1 MKKIILFIIVG
12 LIVLGIVGNILN
24 PETEEQKNTQV
35 LRNTNYYITSK
46 KTTQGDTCLVEILV
60 TSKDEDVL
68 VQQIIIGT
76 TDINDKNLTFSFV
89 KTYLKK
95 DIAQQE
101 LKRFPMT
108 CEKIKIHGARYLPKK
123 WKK

>member
-1 MKKIILFIIVG
+1 MKKVIFFIIIG
-12 LIVLGIVGNILN
+12 LIVLGLIGNVLY

-35 LRNTNYYITSK
+35 LNKHGLYVTSK
-46 KTTQGDTCLVEILV
+46 KTTQGDTCLVEILI

-68 VQQIIIGT
+68 VQQFTIGT
-76 TDINDKNLTFSFV
+76 TDINNKNLTFSFV

-123 WKK
+123 

>member
-1 MKKIILFIIVG
+1 MKKVILFIIIG
-12 LIVLGIVGNILN
+12 LIVLGLIGNVLY

-35 LRNTNYYITSK
+35 LNKHGLYITSK
-46 KTTQGDTCLVEILV
+46 KTTQGDTCLVEILI

-68 VQQIIIGT
+68 VQQFTIGT

-123 WKK
+123 

>member
-1 MKKIILFIIVG
+1 MKKVILFIIIGLVVLG
-12 LIVLGIVGNILN
+12 LIGNVLY

-35 LRNTNYYITSK
+35 LNKHGLYITSK
-46 KTTQGDTCLVEILV
+46 KTTQGDTCLVEILI

-68 VQQIIIGT
+68 VQQFTIGT

-108 CEKIKIHGARYLPKK
+108 CEKIKIHGARYLSKK
-123 WKK
+123 

>member
-1 MKKIILFIIVG
+1 MKKVILFIIIGLVVLG
-12 LIVLGIVGNILN
+12 LIGNVLY

-35 LRNTNYYITSK
+35 LSKANYYITSK

-60 TSKDEDVL
+60 TSKNEDVL
-68 VQQIIIGT
+68 VQQIVIGT
-76 TDINDKNLTFSFV
+76 TDINSKNLTFSFV

-108 CEKIKIHGARYLPKK
+108 CEKIKIHGATYLPKK
-123 WKK
+123 

>member
-1 MKKIILFIIVG
+1 VKKIILFIIIG
-12 LIVLGIVGNILN
+12 LIVLGLIGNVLY

-76 TDINDKNLTFSFV
+76 TDINDKNLTFDFV

-108 CEKIKIHGARYLPKK
+108 CEKIKIHGVRYLTKR
-123 WKK
+123 

>member
-1 MKKIILFIIVG
+1 MKKVILFIIIG
-12 LIVLGIVGNILN
+12 LIVLGLIGNVLY

-35 LRNTNYYITSK
+35 LKDNKIKITSK
-46 KTTQGDTCLVEILV
+46 KTTQGDTCLVEILI

-68 VQQIIIGT
+68 VQQFTIGT

-123 WKK
+123 

>member
-1 MKKIILFIIVG
+1 MKKIILFIIIG
-12 LIVLGIVGNILN
+12 LIVLGLIGNLLY

-35 LRNTNYYITSK
+35 LNKHGLYVTSK
-46 KTTQGDTCLVEILV
+46 KTTQGDTCLVEILI

-68 VQQIIIGT
+68 VQQFTIGT

-108 CEKIKIHGARYLPKK
+108 CEKIKIHGVRYLTKR
-123 WKK
+123 

>member
-1 MKKIILFIIVG
+1 MG
-12 LIVLGIVGNILN
+12 LIVLGLIGNVLY
-24 PETEEQKNTQV
+24 PETEEQKNTQD
-35 LRNTNYYITSK
+35 LNKHGLYITSK

-76 TDINDKNLTFSFV
+76 TDINNKNLTFDFV

-108 CEKIKIHGARYLPKK
+108 CEKIKIRGARYLSKK
-123 WKK
+123 

>member
-12 LIVLGIVGNILN
+12 LIALGIVGNILN

-35 LRNTNYYITSK
+35 LNKHGLYITSK

-60 TSKDEDVL
+60 TSKDDNLNVRGFT
-68 VQQIIIGT
+68 IPT

-123 WKK
+123 

>member
-1 MKKIILFIIVG
+1 MKKVILFIIAG
-12 LIVLGIVGNILN
+12 LIALGIVGNILY

-35 LRNTNYYITSK
+35 LNKHGLYITSK
-46 KTTQGDTCLVEILV
+46 KTTQGDTCLVEILI

-68 VQQIIIGT
+68 VQQFTIGT

-108 CEKIKIHGARYLPKK
+108 CEKIKIHGARYLSKK
-123 WKK
+123 

>member
-1 MKKIILFIIVG
+1 MKKVILFIIIGLVVLG
-12 LIVLGIVGNILN
+12 LIGNLLY

-35 LRNTNYYITSK
+35 LSTANYYITSK

-60 TSKDEDVL
+60 TSKNEDVL

-76 TDINDKNLTFSFV
+76 TDINDKNLTFSFI

-123 WKK
+123 

>member
-1 MKKIILFIIVG
+1 VKKIILFIIIG
-12 LIVLGIVGNILN
+12 LIVLGLIGNVLY

-76 TDINDKNLTFSFV
+76 TDINDKNLTFDFV

-108 CEKIKIHGARYLPKK
+108 CEKIKIHNARYLTKR
-123 WKK
+123 

>member
-1 MKKIILFIIVG
+1 MKKVILYIIIG
-12 LIVLGIVGNILN
+12 LIVLGLIGNLLY

-35 LRNTNYYITSK
+35 LSTANYYITSK

-60 TSKDEDVL
+60 TSKNEDVL

-76 TDINDKNLTFSFV
+76 TDINDKNLTFDFV

-123 WKK
+123 

>member
-1 MKKIILFIIVG
+1 VKKIILFIIIG
-12 LIVLGIVGNILN
+12 LIVLGLIGNVLY

-35 LRNTNYYITSK
+35 LWDNKIKITSK
-46 KTTQGDTCLVEILV
+46 KTTQGDTCLVEILI

-68 VQQIIIGT
+68 VQQFTIGT

-101 LKRFPMT
+101 LKRFSMT
-108 CEKIKIHGARYLPKK
+108 CEKIKIHNARYLTKR
-123 WKK
+123 

>member
-12 LIVLGIVGNILN
+12 LIVLGLIGNVLY

-35 LRNTNYYITSK
+35 LNKHGLYITSK
-46 KTTQGDTCLVEILV
+46 KTTQGDTCLVEILI

-68 VQQIIIGT
+68 VQQFTIGT

-123 WKK
+123 

>member
-1 MKKIILFIIVG
+1 MKKVILFSIVG
-12 LIVLGIVGNILN
+12 LIALGLVGNILF

-35 LRNTNYYITSK
+35 LNKHGIYVTAK
-46 KTTQGDTCLVEILV
+46 KTTQGDTCLVEILI
-60 TSKDEDVL
+60 TSKDEDLL
-68 VQQIIIGT
+68 VQQFTIGT

-101 LKRFPMT
+101 LKRFSMT
-108 CEKIKIHGARYLPKK
+108 CEKIKIHGVRYLTKY
-123 WKK
+123 

>member
-12 LIVLGIVGNILN
+12 LIALGIVGNTLY

-35 LRNTNYYITSK
+35 LNKHRLYVTSK
-46 KTTQGDTCLVEILV
+46 KTTQGDTCLVEVLI

-68 VQQIIIGT
+68 VQQFTIGT

-89 KTYLKK
+89 KIYLKK

-101 LKRFPMT
+101 LKRFSMT
-108 CEKIKIHGARYLPKK
+108 CEKIKIHGVRYLTKK
-123 WKK
+123 

>member
-1 MKKIILFIIVG
+1 MKKVILFIIVG
-12 LIVLGIVGNILN
+12 LIVLGLIGNVLY

-35 LRNTNYYITSK
+35 LNKHGLYVTSK
-46 KTTQGDTCLVEILV
+46 KTTQGDTCLVEILI

-68 VQQIIIGT
+68 VQQFTIGT
-76 TDINDKNLTFSFV
+76 TDINNKNLTFSFV

-101 LKRFPMT
+101 LKRFSMS

-123 WKK
+123 